1 MYSVSLLATRVNAD
15 VFAIEVKLWT
25 VTEKV
30 GSFACYQLE
39 YVKCNMR
46 QCTVLLKDKS
56 SLPST
61 RLLSSN
67 ICRVS
72 KS

>member
-46 QCTVLLKDKS
+46 QCTVLLKDKI
-56 SLPST
+56 PST
-61 RLLSSN
+61 RLISSN